1 MITDMENGEIEIIV
15 TKGRSRLVR
24 NQLHTGLYM
33 EERFPMFG
41 VRYIAIEECLVFEN
55 THPAISSKKIW
66 DIVQRV
72 RRMAKPAQPITS
84 GSASSMRSR
93 RRICAG

>member
-15 TKGRSRLVR
+15 TKGCSRLVR

-41 VRYIAIEECLVFEN
+41 VRYIASEECLVFEN
-55 THPAISSKKIW
+55 THPAIISKEIW

-72 RRMAKPAQPITS
+72 RRMA
-84 GSASSMRSR
+84 
-93 RRICAG
+93 

>member
-15 TKGRSRLVR
+15 TKGCSRLVR

-41 VRYIAIEECLVFEN
+41 VRYIAIEERLVFEN
-55 THPAISSKKIW
+55 THPAIISKEIW

-72 RRMAKPAQPITS
+72 RRMA
-84 GSASSMRSR
+84 
-93 RRICAG
+93 

>member
-41 VRYIAIEECLVFEN
+41 VRYIAIEQCLVFEN
-55 THPAISSKKIW
+55 THPAIISKEIW

-72 RRMAKPAQPITS
+72 RRMA
-84 GSASSMRSR
+84 
-93 RRICAG
+93 